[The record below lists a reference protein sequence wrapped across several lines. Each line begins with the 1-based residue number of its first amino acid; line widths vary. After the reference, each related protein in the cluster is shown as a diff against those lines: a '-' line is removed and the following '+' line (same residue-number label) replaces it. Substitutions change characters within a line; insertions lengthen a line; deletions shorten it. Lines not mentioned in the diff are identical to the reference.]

1 MISLSRG
8 ETDCCLPGSPCTQ
21 PRRPGIL
28 LSRPSE
34 PRTQGQKF
42 VSTSA
47 KRKKK
52 TSLDLNRDLA
62 EWDEEQHTEAPLQ
75 SPQSQRSMAAQVISL
90 GSRRSS
96 EDQMN
101 ILKARG
107 ADCQNAPR
115 KNKGP
120 FCSLGPPAR

>member
-1 MISLSRG
+1 MRLIAVCPAHLARNLGGREYCSLV
-8 ETDCCLPGSPCTQ
+8 LPSLGRKVRNLF
-21 PRRPGIL
+21 PR
-28 LSRPSE
+28 
-34 PRTQGQKF
+34 Q
-42 VSTSA
+42 
-47 KRKKK
+47 RKEKK